1 MENQEEHNMSD
12 SAMSIE
18 NKRDIR
24 SSKERE
30 KTMSRKV
37 LIINT
42 GGTLSSVAKEYGL
55 TPGLTTD
62 SMLRELHILAGE
74 AELTTLEYA
83 SVDSAN
89 IFPEDWANLASLIS
103 EKRESVDGIVVIHG
117 TDTLAYTSS
126 MLSFMLQNI
135 RIPVVITG
143 SQLSISNP
151 VADAMENLRCA
162 IYMAQTGCPGV
173 FVAFNRKVMLGCR
186 ASKVRALSFDAFD
199 SINCPNVAE
208 ISSIGMKINQQVGEH
223 IKIFKQSKIQPHH
236 SDHFISVTVERHSA
250 NAGGSSA
257 HRANLVLMEA
267 NGSAI
272 LIGKYQLILSIRENN
287 IDNCIIGTDRYGYDA
302 ICTRTGVVFKA
313 RFLHY
318 TVLST
323 EYDKVRFAE
332 VGVSKFSNIQ
342 TYAYS
347 VVAFEVK
354 QVLNCSAL
362 CIFCTFGYFV
372 DFKPVTASFL
382 CEEEHRIVHC
392 CGINAFNKV
401 FIACT
406 AQFTAYSASA
416 LRSKLRQWCS
426 FDIAEVT

>member
-162 IYMAQTGCPGV
+162 IYMAQTGCPGI

-208 ISSIGMKINQQVGEH
+208 ISSIGMKINQQVLPGRRGVFRLQNKYCQDVAVLKLFPGMHREVLRMYADQGYRAIYIEAFGLGGMPFVKHDFIGE
-223 IKIFKQSKIQPHH
+223 IRSLVAEGI
-236 SDHFISVTVERHSA
+236 TVLVGTQCRFE
-250 NAGGSSA
+250 GSSLSVYETGR
-257 HRANLVLMEA
+257 RAIEAGVLQAYDMTTEA
-267 NGSAI
+267 AVTKLMWVLGQTGDPAE
-272 LIGKYQLILSIRENN
+272 IREYFQLNL
-287 IDNCIIGTDRYGYDA
+287 CG
-302 ICTRTGVVFKA
+302 
-313 RFLHY
+313 
-318 TVLST
+318 
-323 EYDKVRFAE
+323 
-332 VGVSKFSNIQ
+332 
-342 TYAYS
+342 
-347 VVAFEVK
+347 EVK
-354 QVLNCSAL
+354 
-362 CIFCTFGYFV
+362 
-372 DFKPVTASFL
+372 
-382 CEEEHRIVHC
+382 
-392 CGINAFNKV
+392 IN
-401 FIACT
+401 
-406 AQFTAYSASA
+406 
-416 LRSKLRQWCS
+416 L
-426 FDIAEVT
+426 